1 MNRAAVVER
10 ARLGKPK
17 RGPEHEVLLF
27 PTIKTKTVTIPREEY
42 LRLKAIEE
50 EMLISGGPNIDRA
63 VLLQMLSDAVWCQ
76 IHALAH
82 GPLDS
87 VIPN

>member
-27 PTIKTKTVTIPREEY
+27 PTIKTMIKTVTIPKYEY
-42 LRLKAIEE
+42 RHSCLCRPKCYTACRCSALTATRVCAP
-50 EMLISGGPNIDRA
+50 ISSI
-63 VLLQMLSDAVWCQ
+63 ST
-76 IHALAH
+76 
-82 GPLDS
+82 
-87 VIPN
+87 